1 MKISVC
7 MATYNGAAYVK
18 QQLQS
23 IQCQSLPPDEVII
36 CDDGS
41 TDGTIRIIQGFIRGN
56 CLQDT
61 WKLYQNEQN
70 KGYPGNFY
78 YAMSLCSG
86 DIVFLADQDDI
97 WHEEKLA
104 HMCRAFKEHPK
115 TLAVSC
121 KLSLIDAQ
129 GSDIHSVMAP
139 THGGSGAGQGS
150 LRKVSIEDVFY
161 KCEWPGMVLAYRRQW
176 QQGLHQSFRG
186 IPHDFLICARA
197 AEEGGF
203 YQLDEILAYH
213 RRHDNNTGGEE
224 HRLSRLL
231 QKERKLQEIRDYL
244 QILQSFEEEEALQT
258 EHGKAALNKKTSSMQ
273 GRYEALQSG
282 KLRLVL
288 RNAWRHRAETRI
300 KTLLCDV
307 VIVLKE

>member
-1 MKISVC
+1 MRISVC
-7 MATYNGAAYVK
+7 MATYNGVKYVR
-18 QQLQS
+18 QQLESILYQS
-23 IQCQSLPPDEVII
+23 RRPDEVII

-41 TDGTIRIIQGFIRGN
+41 TDETVEIIERF
-56 CLQDT
+56 LQENQLQNS
-61 WKLYQNEQN
+61 WHLHQNEEN
-70 KGYPGNFY
+70 KGYPENFY
-78 YAMSLCSG
+78 YAMSLCEG

-104 HMCRAFKEHPK
+104 HMCRVFEEHPK
-115 TLAVSC
+115 ALAVSC

-129 GSDIHSVMAP
+129 GSDIRSVMTP

-176 QQGLHQSFRG
+176 QQGLPESSRG

-197 AEEGGF
+197 AEENGF
-203 YQLDEILAYH
+203 CQMDEILAYH
-213 RRHDNNTGGEE
+213 RRHDNNAGGEE

-231 QKERKLQEIRDYL
+231 QKERKLQEIQNYL
-244 QILQSFEEEEALQT
+244 QILQAFEKESVLQT
-258 EHGKAALNKKTSSMQ
+258 DQGKAALHRKLSSMQ

-282 KLRLVL
+282 KLSLVL
-288 RNAWRHRAETRI
+288 GNARRHWGETRM
-300 KTLLCDV
+300 KTLLCDM
-307 VIVLKE
+307 VIVLKR